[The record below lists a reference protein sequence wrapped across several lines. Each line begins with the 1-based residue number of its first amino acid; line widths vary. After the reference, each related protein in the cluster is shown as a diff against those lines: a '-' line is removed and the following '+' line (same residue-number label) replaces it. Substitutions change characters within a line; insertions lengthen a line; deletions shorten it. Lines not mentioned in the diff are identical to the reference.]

1 MVLFC
6 LLRQACDIVDAIDI
20 FFLRT
25 DPSPPDLGRKACFR
39 SVTSLG
45 GFGYSFALTQAVVY
59 PILFHIDLVAD
70 DFSFSPKLRSKLLL
84 ATDSTFKSVQ
94 KQFCFLRNASTVVVP
109 LGVPGDELESQHL
122 VGTQQCQCEQM
133 LAFCIPRGCSLTSL
147 FAVGRL

>member
-59 PILFHIDLVAD
+59 PILFHIDG
-70 DFSFSPKLRSKLLL
+70 FS
-84 ATDSTFKSVQ
+84 
-94 KQFCFLRNASTVVVP
+94 
-109 LGVPGDELESQHL
+109 G
-122 VGTQQCQCEQM
+122 
-133 LAFCIPRGCSLTSL
+133 
-147 FAVGRL
+147 GRLFLLPQIEVKTAFSD